1 MHKISIELFYH
12 LNDNICSI
20 LGDDF
25 IQMYKKHGNN
35 NQDIDFDEPVDE
47 LKTLEDKGNDV
58 KLNEQDDKEIQNTR
72 KKNENYDYNG
82 SKPDNDND
90 GNFEDEEKYPLE
102 YDQSDLEED
111 EDNGKY
117 DDKEQDYWNND
128 SEKETESEDEEQGNE
143 KVGQSSQGILIYRA

>member
-1 MHKISIELFYH
+1 M
-12 LNDNICSI
+12 NDNISSI

-25 IQMYKKHGNN
+25 KQKHKKHESN

-47 LKTLEDKGNDV
+47 LKAFEDNGNNE
-58 KLNEQDDKEIQNTR
+58 KLNEQDDKEMQNTR
-72 KKNENYDYNG
+72 NENYDYNG

-90 GNFEDEEKYPLE
+90 GNFEDEEKDPLE
-102 YDQSDLEED
+102 YDESDLEED

-128 SEKETESEDEEQGNE
+128 SEKETASEDEEQDNE
-143 KVGQSSQGILIYRA
+143 RVGQSNEGILIYRA

>member
-1 MHKISIELFYH
+1 M
-12 LNDNICSI
+12 NDNICSI

-25 IQMYKKHGNN
+25 KQKHKKHESN

-47 LKTLEDKGNDV
+47 LKAFEDNGNNE
-58 KLNEQDDKEIQNTR
+58 KLNEQDGKEMQNTW
-72 KKNENYDYNG
+72 KKNEDYDYNG

-102 YDQSDLEED
+102 YDESDLEED
-111 EDNGKY
+111 EDKGKY

-143 KVGQSSQGILIYRA
+143 RVGQSNEGILIYRA